1 LPNCG
6 GLGVSEVATEQ
17 NIVRYADLFC
27 HEIDFVEQGRTRAL
41 LVGEEKRF
49 GFHSEQLDRVD
60 LHIDHGRGRVVQ
72 QRALVDRLER
82 RGGDARVAV
91 ALLAG
96 LVELVDLFER
106 YRNLILDALD
116 RNQLTEPGYNGD
128 RSHPHGLTRREI
140 EVIHHVSYGRSS
152 RQIADLLGL
161 TERTVS
167 GHRDAIY
174 AKLGVATRTMAVAAA
189 FRAGVLAGHAG

>member
-1 LPNCG
+1 M
-6 GLGVSEVATEQ
+6 SDFATEQ
-17 NIVRYADLFC
+17 SIDRYADLFC
-27 HEIDFVEQGRTRAL
+27 RETDCAEQRRTRAL

-49 GFHSEQLDRVD
+49 GFHSEQLDRAD
-60 LHIDHGRGRVVQ
+60 LHIDHVRERVVR

-82 RGGDARVAV
+82 RGGEARVAV

-96 LVELVDLFER
+96 FVELLDLFER

-116 RNQLTEPGYNGD
+116 RNRLAEPGGNGG
-128 RSHPHGLTRREI
+128 RSQTHGLTRREI
-140 EVIHHVSYGRSS
+140 EVLHHVSYGRSS

-161 TERTVS
+161 SERTVS

-174 AKLGVATRTMAVAAA
+174 AKFGVATTTSAVAAA
-189 FRAGVLAGHAG
+189 FRSGVLARNSA